1 MPGTSTSSHTQPAGS
16 AYVLDDQIG
25 YRLRLA
31 NQRHLDIFSRQMPEL
46 TPTQFSI
53 LVRLHA
59 VGKLSQNYLGRLVAM
74 DAATT
79 KGVVERLIKKGLIE
93 TRPST
98 TDRRRVQVSL
108 TSEGKRT
115 IQPAIE
121 KGKSITEKT
130 LECLNRQE
138 RDRLLELLGKLQ
150 GC

>member
-1 MPGTSTSSHTQPAGS
+1 
-16 AYVLDDQIG
+16 VLDDQIG
-25 YRLRLA
+25 YKLRLA

-53 LVRLHA
+53 LVRLHE
-59 VGKLSQNYLGRLVAM
+59 VGELSQNHLGRLVAM

-79 KGVVERLIKKGLIE
+79 KGVIERLVKKGLLE

-108 TSEGKRT
+108 TGEGERT

-130 LECLNRQE
+130 LERLSHQE
-138 RDRLLELLGKLQ
+138 RDRLLELLGKVQ
-150 GC
+150 G